1 MLVPFGA
8 MIRSDRPQI
17 NIQLVRL
24 PRKTLNRFRS
34 DDLSIQRIPH
44 RVLISG
50 VTVKYQIRQKAW
62 KEERESASHV

>member
-34 DDLSIQRIPH
+34 DDLSIQRILH
-44 RVLISG
+44 RVLIS